1 MQGDATIEQCAAL
14 ISGTAASSLGSLWIR
29 AYLQRAKDGPVV
41 AIDREHD
48 PAILNFPSVRTVPFD
63 LNPLNQSSGFVQFV
77 EQLHAAL
84 GAAHEALG
92 FDGLSTFISGAGAY
106 DSGPLVDSTI
116 EGRRRLLGVNVCG
129 NLELLVAALALNKRL
144 GFDSPG
150 RLSFLEIGSL
160 RGLQVSPGRAA
171 YAASK
176 AFGLDLCISL
186 DQEGQVKRTLYIA
199 PGPIDTHMLHRN
211 YWATK
216 EGGPVEFLDYV
227 RTKRAELYRDIF
239 IRGDDQAFAEAAAS
253 GRMSRHA
260 LAPVFERYQA
270 RRIAQLADPRGILD
284 AAELAERL
292 VDLAVDAAAHPSG
305 AYVFTAPGG
314 RMQMEK
320 LDFSDL
326 IRRD

>member
-1 MQGDATIEQCAAL
+1 
-14 ISGTAASSLGSLWIR
+14 
-29 AYLQRAKDGPVV
+29 LQRAENVPVV

-48 PAILNFPSVRTVPFD
+48 PAILNLPTVRTIPLD
-63 LNPLNQSSGFVQFV
+63 LNPLNHSSGFVQYV

-84 GAAHEALG
+84 ASAHEALG
-92 FDGLSTFISGAGAY
+92 FNGLSTFISGAGAY

-116 EGRRRLLGVNVCG
+116 EGRSRLLGVNVCG

-144 GFDSPG
+144 DFDSSSQ
-150 RLSFLEIGSL
+150 LSFLEIGSL

-199 PGPIDTHMLHRN
+199 PGPIDTHMFHRN
-211 YWATK
+211 YWVTK

-227 RTKRAELYRDIF
+227 RTKRAELYHDIF
-239 IRGDDQAFAEAAAS
+239 IRGDDHAFAEAATSAQMA
-253 GRMSRHA
+253 RDT
-260 LAPVFERYQA
+260 LAPIFERYKA
-270 RRIAQLADPRGILD
+270 RRVAQLADPRGILD

-292 VDLAVDAAAHPSG
+292 VDLAVDGAAYPSG
-305 AYVFTAPGG
+305 VYVFTAPGG